1 MEFLGFTL
9 IGVVAGILAGLL
21 GIGGGT
27 LFTPVLLYVFSDGGV
42 SEPVK
47 WTIATSL
54 FCSFNSALVSSLQ
67 QIHKYRLFIRDAI
80 GLSLFGIAGTW
91 IAQWIIHS
99 GFYNKSA
106 FALLFSAVLLYTA
119 YRFLTNNSIS
129 IEKKRLHRHR
139 ELVFHDMALIGL
151 SSGLVSSL
159 AGIGGGMVIV
169 PAMTMLYHQHIRKVI
184 ATSSLVVVLVA
195 LAGWLQLALETVK
208 ESGISSYTLGYVD
221 LGAATPLVI
230 GSLSGA
236 VIGVRLGQYVN
247 KKTLQ
252 RIFGFIAILLA
263 LKLLRD
269 FIIL

>member
-1 MEFLGFTL
+1 MEFLGFAL
-9 IGVVAGILAGLL
+9 LGVVAGVLAGLL

-27 LFTPVLLYVFSDGGV
+27 IFTPVLLYVFNQGGV
-42 SEPVK
+42 TEPVK

-67 QIHKYRLFIRDAI
+67 QIHKYRLFVRDAI

-99 GFYNKSA
+99 GFYDKRA
-106 FALLFSAVLLYTA
+106 FAFFFSAVLLYTA
-119 YRFLTNNSIS
+119 YRFLNNNTTV
-129 IEKKRLHRHR
+129 IEKKRLYRHR
-139 ELVFHDMALIGL
+139 ELELHDQALIGL

-169 PAMTMLYHQHIRKVI
+169 PAMTLLYHQHIRKVI

-195 LAGWLQLALETVK
+195 LAGWLQLALVPVDA
-208 ESGISSYTLGYVD
+208 SGITHYTLGYVD
-221 LGAATPLVI
+221 FGAATPLVM

-236 VIGVRLGQYVN
+236 VIGVRLGQHVN

-252 RIFGFIAILLA
+252 RIFGLIAILLA

-269 FIIL
+269 FL